1 MNFIVTCIMLTL
13 AECVAGCKQM
23 KPSFKRIIVFIF
35 LLVLVSLA
43 AHVLVDIQHA
53 DYGLQ
58 ARWDVCILHAAVIL
72 LVTSMAL
79 VVSASTQIPHQ
90 TTSALLSLNP
100 IPFHPPNF

>member
-1 MNFIVTCIMLTL
+1 MVTFIMLTP
-13 AECVAGCKQM
+13 AACAAGCEPM
-23 KPSFKRIIVFIF
+23 KPSFKRLIVFIF

-53 DYGLQ
+53 DNGLQ
-58 ARWDVCILHAAVIL
+58 ARRDVCILHTAVLL

-79 VVSASTQIPHQ
+79 VVPAITQIPHQ

-100 IPFHPPNF
+100 IPFHPPIF